1 MGKHTPGVW
10 KVELMGGT
18 IRAVDIEGNDV
29 GLIAD
34 AHNEISRANLREAV
48 KNHNLVPELLDAL
61 KETCANA
68 LDLGYCKKESCKI
81 MQDILVYDFKIDIS
95 DTGILNSTPTLA
107 QVAIHLALI
116 LLIS

>member
-48 KNHNLVPELLDAL
+48 NNHNLVPELLTTL
-61 KETCANA
+61 KYMVRTFGRSVEIGTLGWITIDNASKIIKKAEAAN
-68 LDLGYCKKESCKI
+68 G
-81 MQDILVYDFKIDIS
+81 
-95 DTGILNSTPTLA
+95 
-107 QVAIHLALI
+107 
-116 LLIS
+116 